1 MASPA
6 EQGKG
11 SAQSLIGKTLG
22 GRYTIRATIGSGG
35 MGHVYRATQAPINR
49 EVAIKVLRVDLAGQ
63 DGVAERFKREA
74 RAASLIQHPN
84 AITIFDYSEDDGLLY
99 LVMEFLAGET
109 LRQRLR
115 RDPPM
120 EVSQA
125 LDMFEAMAGALGA
138 AHRVGV
144 VHRDLKPDNIF
155 LAKFDAVGEVVK
167 VLDFGLAKLLEK
179 AATGEEQLTDHN
191 LRLGTPR
198 YMAPEQALGIQPI
211 DSRCDVYALGLL
223 LYEMLAQ
230 RAPFIGDDGMEVL
243 AQRLRREA
251 PRLSQAAPQKNF
263 SEQMDELVGSMLKK
277 ERALRPADAN
287 EVLAKLRE
295 IRKNNQVHRFVDEP
309 AETLVGA
316 PEQQDPR
323 AGRNTPPP
331 AGRVTGSGGRNPVGM
346 SRPGTD
352 PQAARNSRPADNMI
366 SLDQD
371 DDLDK
376 RTVVVDPGM
385 HAAEMAMAAGSP
397 PPYSPASVPQAM
409 APPMSSP
416 GMGMTPSGSAPGF
429 GRATPMP
436 GASSSPSMPSGSE
449 HPSASGTPSA
459 AMAQPSP
466 QKKRTQ
472 LLIGMFV
479 LALLAPLLAIAIKLI
494 VSSGSSDDHS
504 NPVVVPEVVTPAPPK
519 TQQAKPTPPPTT
531 DSAQPP
537 SEPSEKPVKHPP
549 TKKKTPPPKTKPAK
563 SGSF

>member
-504 NPVVVPEVVTPAPPK
+504 DPVVVPEVVTPAPPK

>member
-409 APPMSSP
+409 APPMSTP

-472 LLIGMFV
+472 LLIGLFV

-494 VSSGSSDDHS
+494 VSGGNSDDHGD
-504 NPVVVPEVVTPAPPK
+504 PVVVPEVVTPAQPK
-519 TQQAKPTPPPTT
+519 TQPAKPTPPPTT

-549 TKKKTPPPKTKPAK
+549 TKKKTPPPKAKPAK

>member
-397 PPYSPASVPQAM
+397 PPYSPASVPQSM
-409 APPMSSP
+409 APPMSTP

-459 AMAQPSP
+459 ALAQPSP

-472 LLIGMFV
+472 LLIGLFV

-504 NPVVVPEVVTPAPPK
+504 DPVVVPEVVTPAPPK

-549 TKKKTPPPKTKPAK
+549 TKKKTPPPKAKPAK
-563 SGSF
+563 GSSF

>member
-416 GMGMTPSGSAPGF
+416 GMGMTSSGSAPGF

-504 NPVVVPEVVTPAPPK
+504 DPVVVPEVVTPAPPK

>member
-504 NPVVVPEVVTPAPPK
+504 DPVVVPEVVTPAPPK

-531 DSAQPP
+531 DAVQPP

>member
-331 AGRVTGSGGRNPVGM
+331 AGRVTGGGGRNPVGM

-397 PPYSPASVPQAM
+397 PPYSPASVPQSM
-409 APPMSSP
+409 PPPMNTP

-459 AMAQPSP
+459 ALAQPSP

-472 LLIGMFV
+472 LLIGLFV
-479 LALLAPLLAIAIKLI
+479 LALLAPLLAVAIKLI
-494 VSSGSSDDHS
+494 VSGGNSDDHGD
-504 NPVVVPEVVTPAPPK
+504 PVVVPEVVTPAQPK
-519 TQQAKPTPPPTT
+519 TQPAKPTPPPTT

-549 TKKKTPPPKTKPAK
+549 TKKKTPPPKAKPAK
-563 SGSF
+563 GSSF

>member
-331 AGRVTGSGGRNPVGM
+331 AGRVTGSGGRNPVPM

-397 PPYSPASVPQAM
+397 PPYSPASMPQAM
-409 APPMSSP
+409 PPPMSTP

-436 GASSSPSMPSGSE
+436 GASSTPSMPSGSE

-472 LLIGMFV
+472 LLIGLFV

-494 VSSGSSDDHS
+494 VSGGNSDDHGD
-504 NPVVVPEVVTPAPPK
+504 PVVVPEVVTPAQPK
-519 TQQAKPTPPPTT
+519 TQSAKPTLPPTT

-549 TKKKTPPPKTKPAK
+549 TKKKTPPPKAKPAK
-563 SGSF
+563 GSSF